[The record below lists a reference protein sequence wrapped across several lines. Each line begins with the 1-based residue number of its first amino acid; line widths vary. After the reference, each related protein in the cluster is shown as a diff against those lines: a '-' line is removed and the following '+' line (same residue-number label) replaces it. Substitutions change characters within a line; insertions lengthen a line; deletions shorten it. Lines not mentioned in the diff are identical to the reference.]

1 MDSAPAGPH
10 DGAMPAHLP
19 AFLAVLPA
27 FLGACVLIAASPG
40 PSTMLIIRQS
50 LRSRR
55 AGFLT
60 VLGNETGV
68 FLWGIVAACGLT
80 ALLAASQAAYD
91 AMRIVGAVVLVG
103 FGVQTLRAARAGRH
117 AEDAPEAPA
126 GTTPTP
132 APALTPSALPSPA
145 PDDAA
150 ARRAAGLK
158 AYRTGLLLNLAN
170 PKAAVFALSFLP
182 QFVPAGDPELPT
194 MVALAAIW
202 AVFEVGYYG
211 LYVWF
216 VGRMRAVISRSGVR
230 RRLEQI
236 SGGVLV
242 LLGLR
247 LAVEG

>member
-1 MDSAPAGPH
+1 
-10 DGAMPAHLP
+10 MPATVP

-68 FLWGIVAACGLT
+68 FLWGLVAACGLT

-91 AMRIVGAVVLVG
+91 VMRIVGAVVLVG
-103 FGVQTLRAARAGRH
+103 FGVQTLRAARAARH
-117 AEDAPEAPA
+117 ADGDHGHAP
-126 GTTPTP
+126 GGG
-132 APALTPSALPSPA
+132 
-145 PDDAA
+145 AA
-150 ARRAAGLK
+150 AGPAAGGDAVPVPPRRAGWK
-158 AYRTGLLLNLAN
+158 AYRSGLLLNLAN

-182 QFVPAGDPELPT
+182 QFVPAGEPELPT

-216 VGRMRAVISRSGVR
+216 VGRMRTLVSRAGVR